1 MIKNKSMPGQNQIYI
16 FYEPKESIQNFWQLE
31 YINENQKSA

>member
-1 MIKNKSMPGQNQIYI
+1 MPGQNQIYI